1 MPTDPANEPSPTLEQ
16 APESGGGTGLVDC
29 PCAGDDCGQREPTG
43 LHPPPIVMRT
53 ERFITAA
60 VLSLGVTLPASVTAQ
75 RPFKVYISVDME
87 GIAGVVT
94 GDQLGPSGFEYGRAR
109 EFMTAEALAAIAGAR
124 EAGATEIVVSD
135 SHGNGESLLIDQFP
149 DDVRIVRSWPRP
161 LMMMEGIDSTFAAA
175 IFIGYHASTTS
186 PAGVRA
192 HTISSANLASVSLN
206 GVAMPEAGINAAI
219 AGRFGVPVVFIS
231 GDDVAVDETRKLL
244 GDVEG
249 AVVKRAIS
257 FHSASTMPPKA
268 AQQLIRGR
276 VKAALDRRSA
286 FKPYFVRPP
295 IALDVVFK
303 NYRRAEMLAYLSI
316 VTRTASHAIR
326 FSGRDMIEVSR
337 FLEFIG
343 TYEPGLSP

>member
-1 MPTDPANEPSPTLEQ
+1 MSQSHYATFARLSRAALLTCALCGVLPSLT
-16 APESGGGTGLVDC
+16 S
-29 PCAGDDCGQREPTG
+29 
-43 LHPPPIVMRT
+43 
-53 ERFITAA
+53 
-60 VLSLGVTLPASVTAQ
+60 AQ
-75 RPFKVYISVDME
+75 RPLKVYISVDME

-94 GDQLGPSGFEYGRAR
+94 GDQLGPTGFEYGRAR

-124 EAGATEIVVSD
+124 DAGATEIVVSD

-192 HTISSANLASVSLN
+192 HTISSANYASVSLN

-231 GDDVAVDETRKLL
+231 GDDVAVDETRRLL

-257 FHSASTMPPKA
+257 FHAASTMTPKA
-268 AQQLIRGR
+268 AQALIRAH
-276 VKAALDRRSA
+276 VKTALDRRSG
-286 FKPYFVRPP
+286 FKPYVVRAPVT
-295 IALDVVFK
+295 LDLVFK
-303 NYRRAEMLAYLSI
+303 NYRPAEILSYLSI
-316 VTRTASHAIR
+316 VQRTTSHGIR
-326 FSGRDMIEVSR
+326 LIGKDIIEVSR
-337 FLEFIG
+337 FLEFVG
-343 TYEPGLSP
+343 TYEPGIAP

>member
-1 MPTDPANEPSPTLEQ
+1 MRQSHHVTFARLSRAALLTCALCGVLPSL
-16 APESGGGTGLVDC
+16 
-29 PCAGDDCGQREPTG
+29 
-43 LHPPPIVMRT
+43 
-53 ERFITAA
+53 
-60 VLSLGVTLPASVTAQ
+60 ASAQ
-75 RPFKVYISVDME
+75 RPLKVYISVDME

-94 GDQLGPSGFEYGRAR
+94 GDQLGPTGFEYGRAR

-124 EAGATEIVVSD
+124 DAGATEIVVSD

-192 HTISSANLASVSLN
+192 HTISSANYASVSLN

-231 GDDVAVDETRKLL
+231 GDDVAVDETRRLL

-257 FHSASTMPPKA
+257 FHAASTMTPKA
-268 AQQLIRGR
+268 AQALIRAH
-276 VKAALDRRSA
+276 VKTALDRRSA
-286 FKPYFVRPP
+286 FKPYVVRAPVT
-295 IALDVVFK
+295 LDLVFK
-303 NYRRAEMLAYLSI
+303 NYRPAEILSYLSI
-316 VTRTASHAIR
+316 VQRTTSHGIR
-326 FSGRDMIEVSR
+326 LIGKDIIEVSR
-337 FLEFIG
+337 FLEFVG
-343 TYEPGLSP
+343 TYEPGIAP

>member
-1 MPTDPANEPSPTLEQ
+1 MSQSHRLTFARSLRAALLICALCAMLPSL
-16 APESGGGTGLVDC
+16 
-29 PCAGDDCGQREPTG
+29 
-43 LHPPPIVMRT
+43 
-53 ERFITAA
+53 
-60 VLSLGVTLPASVTAQ
+60 ASAQ
-75 RPFKVYISVDME
+75 RPLKVYISVDME

-94 GDQLGPSGFEYGRAR
+94 ADQLGPTGFEYGRAR

-175 IFIGYHASTTS
+175 IFIGYHASTTN

-192 HTISSANLASVSLN
+192 HTISSANYASVSLN

-231 GDDVAVDETRKLL
+231 GDDVAVEETRRLL

-257 FHSASTMPPKA
+257 FHSASTMTPKA
-268 AQQLIRGR
+268 AQALIKAH
-276 VKAALDRRSA
+276 VKTALDRRSA
-286 FKPYFVRPP
+286 FKPYVVRPP
-295 IALDVVFK
+295 VTLDLVFK
-303 NYRRAEMLAYLSI
+303 SYRPAEMLAYLSI
-316 VTRTASHAIR
+316 VQRTTSHGIR
-326 FSGRDMIEVSR
+326 VVGRDIIEVSK
-337 FLEFIG
+337 FLEFVG
-343 TYEPGLSP
+343 TYEPGIAP